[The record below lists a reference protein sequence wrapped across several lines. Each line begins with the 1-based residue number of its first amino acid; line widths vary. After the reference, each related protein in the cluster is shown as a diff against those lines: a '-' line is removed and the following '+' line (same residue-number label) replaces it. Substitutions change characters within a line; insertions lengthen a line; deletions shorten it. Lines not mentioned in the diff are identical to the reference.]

1 MAAGAVVE
9 FKHVVK
15 DYPLDLFGRRKLR
28 ALDDICLTIQRGE
41 VFGLIGPNRAGKT
54 TLVKILLSLC
64 HPTSGTIIRL
74 DRPYQDRRT
83 LGRVGYV
90 HENHAFPRYHTA
102 QTLLELYGTLS
113 GVPAA
118 VLQTR
123 IPELLE
129 KIGLA
134 DRATDPIGR
143 YSKGMLQRLGLAQA
157 LINDPELLVFDEPNE
172 GLDLYGRQ
180 LVAEL
185 IRGQRELGRSAILI
199 THALTDVENLCDRVG
214 VILNGRL
221 IHVGPTQELLKDPKR
236 KGQSR
241 SLEAALT
248 QLYEEAV

>member
-1 MAAGAVVE
+1 MPTGSIAE
-9 FKHVVK
+9 FEHLVK
-15 DYPLDLFGRRKLR
+15 DYPLDLLGRKKLR
-28 ALDDICLTIQRGE
+28 ALDDINLVIQRGE
-41 VFGLIGPNRAGKT
+41 VFGLLGPNRAGKT

-74 DRPYQDRRT
+74 GQPGRDRRT
-83 LGRVGYV
+83 LARIGYV

-113 GVPAA
+113 GVPAS

-123 IPELLE
+123 IAELLE

-134 DRATDPIGR
+134 DRANDPIGR

-180 LVAEL
+180 LVADL
-185 IRGQRELGRSAILI
+185 VRGQRDLGRSVILI
-199 THALTDVENLCDRVG
+199 THALTDVEALCDRVG
-214 VILNGRL
+214 VILNGKL
-221 IHVGPTQELLKDPKR
+221 IHVGPTAELLKDPKH

-241 SLEAALT
+241 TLEAALS
-248 QLYEEAV
+248 QLYEDA